1 MVCDTGGTMSIKG
14 RILLGFGTILLMLA
28 LSAAIN
34 IVLLTGI
41 SSNVTEFRQALERKS
56 QAVDMDLVVQKVR
69 VRVNQWLRS
78 MNPTFA
84 KQADELL
91 VQDAEIVNQAKTT
104 APPGKDQESVARIDK
119 ALKAYVVS
127 WHVIQDIYHNEE
139 TIYATR
145 LLAPARVI
153 RKELQALRDRPDI
166 DPHLMRGAITAID
179 KLENAESVALE
190 YRVTSKQS
198 DADQIDASIAAGLA
212 ALRQMAA
219 AAGTSPDA
227 ASVKHITAGVEA
239 WREAFGDVVKL
250 AKTRAARLVSWT
262 NDEGEVMANGSN
274 ELRASGLAAAEAAQA
289 KVESTISKSAWS
301 LYLLSG
307 LILCAGLALGWIIA
321 RSITTPL
328 ARMTAALK
336 ALAAG
341 NNAYEIPET
350 ARKDEIGEMAQAAQV
365 FKDGAIAKLRLESEA
380 RDARDAADSERSR
393 AESLQRER
401 ARQQQHVMS
410 LLGEG
415 LERLASG
422 DLQSRLIGEFPS
434 DFEKLHGDFDSA
446 VGQLQGALREVAG
459 STQTIQA
466 GTKEI
471 TTAAD
476 DMSRRTEQQAA
487 SLEETTAA
495 LGEIVQA
502 VTNTAESASFARD
515 IVAKAKT
522 DAEVSEKVV
531 GEATEMM
538 AEIAESSRKIGQIIG
553 VIDEIAFQT
562 NLLALNAGV
571 EAARAGETGRG
582 FAVVAAEVRV
592 LAQRTGEAAKEIK
605 ALINA
610 STNQVG
616 QGVDLVGRAGEAL
629 SRIAMQVLEINRVV
643 VTIADSAH
651 EQSHSLR
658 EINSAIDHMDKMT
671 QQNAAMV
678 EESTAASH
686 SLAQEAQNLMTL
698 IDRFELGQLERQ
710 NAARGAQQR
719 MRRAS

>member
-1 MVCDTGGTMSIKG
+1 MSIKG

-41 SSNVTEFRQALERKS
+41 SSNVTDFRLALERKS

-91 VQDAEIVNQAKTT
+91 VQDAAIVDQAKTT
-104 APPGKDQESVARIDK
+104 APPGKDQEAVARIDK
-119 ALKAYVVS
+119 ALKAYVIS
-127 WHVIQDIYHNEE
+127 WHVIQNLYHDEDS
-139 TIYATR
+139 IYATR
-145 LLAPARVI
+145 LLAPGRII
-153 RKELQALRDRPDI
+153 RKELQALRDRPEI
-166 DPHLMRGAITAID
+166 DPHVMRGAIVAID
-179 KLENAESVALE
+179 KLETAQALALE
-190 YRVTSKQS
+190 YRVTAKQT
-198 DADQIDASIAAGLA
+198 DADQIDASISASLA
-212 ALRQMAA
+212 ALHQMATVL
-219 AAGTSPDA
+219 GTSPDA
-227 ASVKHITAGVEA
+227 VSVKHITAGVEA
-239 WREAFGDVVKL
+239 WHDAFGDVVKL

-262 NDEGEVMANGSN
+262 NDEGEVMANGAN
-274 ELRASGLAAAEAAQA
+274 ELRASGLSAAEAAQT
-289 KVESTISKSAWS
+289 KVDSTISKSAWS

-415 LERLASG
+415 LERLANG

-502 VTNTAESASFARD
+502 VSNTAESASFARD

-629 SRIAMQVLEINRVV
+629 SRIAAQVLEINRVV

-698 IDRFELGQLERQ
+698 IERFELGQLERAQ
-710 NAARGAQQR
+710 AASTRGGQPR

>member
-1 MVCDTGGTMSIKG
+1 MSIRG

-41 SSNVTEFRQALERKS
+41 SSNVMDFRQALERKS
-56 QAVDMDLVVQKVR
+56 QAVEMDLVVQKVR

-78 MNPTFA
+78 MNPAFA

-104 APPGKDQESVARIDK
+104 APPGKDQETVARIDK

-127 WHVIQDIYHNEE
+127 WHVIQNIYHDED
-139 TIYATR
+139 TIYTTR
-145 LLAPARVI
+145 LLAPGHVI
-153 RKELQALRDRPDI
+153 RKELQALRDRPEI
-166 DPHLMRGAITAID
+166 DPHVMRGAVVAID
-179 KLENAESVALE
+179 KFEGAQTLALE

-198 DADQIDASIAAGLA
+198 DADQINASITACLA
-212 ALRQMAA
+212 ALHQMAVTL
-219 AAGTSPDA
+219 GTSPDA
-227 ASVKHITAGVEA
+227 ATVKHITSGVEA
-239 WREAFGDVVKL
+239 WHDAFGDVVKL

-262 NDEGEVMANGSN
+262 NDEGEVMANGAN
-274 ELRASGLAAAEAAQA
+274 ALRASGLAAAEAAQSQ
-289 KVESTISKSAWS
+289 VDSTISKSAWS

-307 LILCAGLALGWIIA
+307 LILCAGLTLGWIIA

-350 ARKDEIGEMAQAAQV
+350 GRKDEIGEMAQAAQV
-365 FKDGAIAKLRLESEA
+365 FKDGAIAKIRLESEA
-380 RDARDAADSERSR
+380 KDARDAADSERLR

-410 LLGEG
+410 LIGEG

-422 DLQSRLIGEFPS
+422 DLESRLIGEFPS
-434 DFEKLHGDFDSA
+434 DFEKLHVDFDSA

-459 STQTIQA
+459 STQAIQA

-476 DMSRRTEQQAA
+476 DMSHRTEQQAA

-522 DAEVSEKVV
+522 DAEVSERVV
-531 GEATEMM
+531 GEATTMM

-605 ALINA
+605 ALIMA

-629 SRIAMQVLEINRVV
+629 SRIAAQVLEINQVV

-686 SLAQEAQNLMTL
+686 SLAQEAQNLMSL
-698 IDRFELGQLERQ
+698 IDRFELGRLAERAQ
-710 NAARGAQQR
+710 SAPARSVPPR
-719 MRRAS
+719 LRKAS